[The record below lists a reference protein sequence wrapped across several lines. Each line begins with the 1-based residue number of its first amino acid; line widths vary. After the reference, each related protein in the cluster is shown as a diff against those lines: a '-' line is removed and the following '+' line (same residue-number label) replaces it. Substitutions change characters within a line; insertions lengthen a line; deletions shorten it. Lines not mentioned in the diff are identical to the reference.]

1 MMMMGIVIQQKRFVG
16 YLICLLG
23 FGLTLFA
30 FYPGQMSPDSIASL
44 NEGRSGII
52 YDQNSPLM
60 SYLWGCL
67 DQLVAGP
74 GLMLILQVAAF
85 WLAIA
90 LLWEATHRESVLLAV
105 ALILFPFMPQI
116 LSQLPVIWKDVGMA
130 TALLMAVS
138 LVYLAQKR
146 KSKFALLLSPVFL
159 LYAFAARLNSIP
171 AVLPIAIWSGFVAA
185 SLFDL
190 RISRVGSTA
199 IGISYFALMLA
210 VAFAVQ
216 MSITGGRT
224 SYPFQFVM
232 LYDLAAISLSNNET
246 TFPAYIAESK
256 DFSMEKVKAN
266 YDSTTVGGLV
276 YEGQTRNGE
285 APALLV
291 TEDAQNI
298 ADLRAKWFEQ
308 IAAPPAVY
316 LHHRLGVF
324 AQLIGLRRSVGFQF
338 WDLDLSRNPSEFHI
352 ETNAANGIL
361 TSYFRLFQRPVMQ
374 TFFFR
379 GIIWILCCA
388 YIFYRGWKSR
398 LQGDWSFAFVLAA
411 SSLLYIFSYFVTAPA
426 ADFRYIYWP
435 AIASAIAAI
444 FAIYLIRRERTK
456 QEV

>member
-1 MMMMGIVIQQKRFVG
+1 MVG
-16 YLICLLG
+16 YLICLFG

-30 FYPGQMSPDSIASL
+30 FYPGMMSPDSIASL

-67 DQLVAGP
+67 DLLVAGP
-74 GLMLILQVAAF
+74 ALMLALQVGTF
-85 WLAIA
+85 WIAIA
-90 LLWEATHRESVLLAV
+90 FLWEATHRESILLGL
-105 ALILFPFMPQI
+105 ALVLFPFMPQI
-116 LSQLPVIWKDVGMA
+116 LSQLPVVWKDVGMA
-130 TALLMAVS
+130 TALLMATS
-138 LVYLAQKR
+138 LVYFAQKR

-171 AVLPIAIWSGFVAA
+171 AVLPIAIWTGFVAA

-190 RISRVGSTA
+190 KIGRGIATA
-199 IGISYFALMLA
+199 IGVSYFALMLA
-210 VAFAVQ
+210 AAFAVQ

-276 YEGQTRNGE
+276 YEGQTRDGLP
-285 APALLV
+285 PALPV
-291 TEDAQNI
+291 TENAESI
-298 ADLRAKWFEQ
+298 AELRSKWFTQ
-308 IAAPPAVY
+308 IVANPAVY
-316 LHHRLGVF
+316 LSHRLGVF
-324 AQLIGLRRSVGFQF
+324 TQLIGLRRSVGFQF
-338 WDLDLSRNPSEFHI
+338 WDLDLSRNPVDFPI
-352 ETNAANGIL
+352 ERNAANGVL
-361 TSYFRLFQRPVMQ
+361 TSYFRAFQRPVMQ

-379 GIIWILCCA
+379 GIIWMLCCG
-388 YIFYRGWKSR
+388 YIFYRALRSR
-398 LQGDWSFAFVLAA
+398 LRGDWSFAFVLAA

-435 AIASAIAAI
+435 AIASAIAVI
-444 FAIYLIRRERTK
+444 FAIYLVRDERTE